1 MFSPSEPNTETEEEA
16 GILVATVG
24 SQAPKLM
31 CFKGLAEREGLRA
44 SKSGKRHQYRQNSLS
59 HSQQRGYAANQQ
71 SVKNTHRLSQI
82 FG

>member
-44 SKSGKRHQYRQNSLS
+44 SKSGKRAINTGKKLLS
-59 HSQQRGYAANQQ
+59 HSHCG
-71 SVKNTHRLSQI
+71 
-82 FG
+82 G

>member
-31 CFKGLAEREGLRA
+31 CFKGLAESEGFIA
-44 SKSGKRHQYRQNSLS
+44 SKSGKRN
-59 HSQQRGYAANQQ
+59 
-71 SVKNTHRLSQI
+71 KHRKKLLPLVGERNRFS
-82 FG
+82 

>member
-31 CFKGLAEREGLRA
+31 CFKGLAESEGFRA
-44 SKSGKRHQYRQNSLS
+44 SKSGKRRKHRAIALSLRRIRGNPQN
-59 HSQQRGYAANQQ
+59 
-71 SVKNTHRLSQI
+71 VKNAHRLS
-82 FG
+82 

>member
-31 CFKGLAEREGLRA
+31 CFKGLAESEGFRA
-44 SKSGKRHQYRQNSLS
+44 SKSGKRQKHRQKTAIALSLRRI
-59 HSQQRGYAANQQ
+59 RGSPQ
-71 SVKNTHRLSQI
+71 SVKNAHRLS
-82 FG
+82 